1 MRRPFDWHVLHPF
14 DCHVLDSFLCQSH
27 LIVLNQARLSVL
39 ASLASFVSCCIAE
52 ESPAAQ
58 CNGAPSVNQAQ
69 RLSLAPPV
77 AVRGRIGHCAVCS
90 VPDGHTITPWYE
102 TITTLPKMIACD
114 TLSLKGPKKQ
124 RGRKMRGTPLVCIGT
139 RARVAYAL
147 TAFHRLA
154 RSRSPHTRDAI

>member
-102 TITTLPKMIACD
+102 TITTLPKMIACGI
-114 TLSLKGPKKQ
+114 LSL
-124 RGRKMRGTPLVCIGT
+124 RGS
-139 RARVAYAL
+139 AR
-147 TAFHRLA
+147 HHSRDR
-154 RSRSPHTRDAI
+154 RSRGEGRCAGHHWCASVPELGLHTH